1 MENELIN
8 NYVDIES
15 IKKTFGDEPDII
27 NEFMELFLKHFPSD
41 IAKLVKA
48 YKEKNMEQVFTI
60 SHNLKTTVSSLKR
73 DTPLLEPLRM
83 IEQFRYKEEVD
94 WQIIEENIAIVSN
107 AEEKVL
113 QDIKKLQKNLF
124 A

>member
-1 MENELIN
+1 MEKEPIN
-8 NYVDIES
+8 HYVDIES
-15 IKKTFGDEPDII
+15 IKKTFGEEPDII

-41 IAKLVKA
+41 IAKLVIA
-48 YKEKNMEQVFTI
+48 FDEKNMEQVFTI

-73 DTPLLEPLRM
+73 DTPLFENLRI
-83 IEQFRYKEEVD
+83 IEKFRYKEVVD
-94 WQIIEENIAIVSN
+94 WQIIEENITIITN

-113 QDIKKLQKNLF
+113 QDIKTLQKNLF